1 MRGGAQSHLMRADDE
16 QYYVVK
22 FQNNPQHVRVLAN
35 EFLAARL
42 AERVGLP
49 VPRGEVIEVGEW
61 LIANTPELH
70 VQLAGQKLPCRPGL
84 QFGSRYAVDPRVGQV
99 FDYLPEEVLPRVRN
113 LDAFAGVLAF
123 DKWTCNAN
131 GRQAVFCR
139 KARERNYSA
148 AFIDFGHCFN
158 HGEWTFPDSPLRG
171 VYMRN
176 AVYAGVTGWAAF
188 EPWLQR
194 IEEFDE
200 KTLWQCA
207 DGIPPEWYGADW
219 EALERLCETLL
230 KRRSRVRELIESFR
244 DSSRTPFPDWG
255 EHPRVPTDEHRS
267 KREKAF
273 VN

>member
-70 VQLAGQKLPCRPGL
+70 VQLAGTKSPCRPGL
-84 QFGSRYAVDPRVGQV
+84 QSGSRYAVDPRVGQV

-113 LDAFAGVLAF
+113 LDAFAGVLAL

-139 KARERNYSA
+139 KARERSYSA
-148 AFIDFGHCFN
+148 VFIDFGHCFN

-171 VYMRN
+171 VYAWN
-176 AVYAGVTGWAAF
+176 NVYERVTGWRAF
-188 EPWLQR
+188 EPWLDA
-194 IEEFDE
+194 IEHFD
-200 KTLWQCA
+200 A
-207 DGIPPEWYGADW
+207 DYAFRAAEEIPPEWYGDAD
-219 EALERLCETLL
+219 ALESLIAQLMV
-230 KRRSRVRELIESFR
+230 RRERVRELIEDFR
-244 DSSRTPFPDWG
+244 KSTRHPFPKWKQLSAVSHQPSGKVMAGGG
-255 EHPRVPTDEHRS
+255 ES
-267 KREKAF
+267 
-273 VN
+273 N